1 MRSGFNPN
9 KDQLQKS
16 SGFTHQVLI
25 PVYIPKHEDYFKDS
39 FEVLKCCL
47 ESLEK
52 TVHRSTFITVVNNGS
67 SLKVR
72 AYLDELLAKG
82 KIHELI
88 HSTNIGK
95 INAILKGLSG
105 HDLELVTIADA
116 DVFFCSGWQ
125 EATYDIFKA
134 FPKAGAVAPL
144 SFPTFLK
151 YYTAP
156 IWADHWSSGRLNF
169 EPVKDPES
177 LQAFAKSIGNS
188 NFYNDAHLEKQLVL
202 TNGEVKAGVGSGH
215 FVNTYRGALFDPP
228 AGKYSPYQLGGD
240 SETVFVDQPVMDSG
254 LYRLATL
261 NGYALHMGNTLEPWM
276 QDKLQELEKSDK
288 TTVDI
293 RWNKLR
299 VSPLRNWWVKLTFK
313 VLTRRPIWNR
323 LLRSKGLSANQ
334 VRNY

>member
-1 MRSGFNPN
+1 MRVGFNPN
-9 KDQLQKS
+9 KDKPQQPDLRW
-16 SGFTHQVLI
+16 HQVVI
-25 PVYIPKHEDYFKDS
+25 PVYIPHDQDYFKDS
-39 FEVLKCCL
+39 LKVFKLCL
-47 ESLEK
+47 ESLK
-52 TVHRSTFITVVNNGS
+52 RTAHARTFITVVNNGS
-67 SLKVR
+67 SKEVQD
-72 AYLDELLAKG
+72 YLDHQLKEG
-82 KIHELI
+82 GIQELI
-88 HSTNIGK
+88 HSANIGK
-95 INAILKGLSG
+95 INAVLKGVCG
-105 HDLELVTIADA
+105 HNFQLVTIADA

-156 IWADHWSSGRLNF
+156 IWVDHWSSGRLKF

-240 SETVFVDQPVMDSG
+240 SETLFVDQPVMDSG

-261 NGYALHMGNTLEPWM
+261 KGYALHMGNTLEPWM

>member
-9 KDQLQKS
+9 KDQLHKGS
-16 SGFTHQVLI
+16 RFTHQVLI
-25 PVYIPKHEDYFKDS
+25 PVYIPRHEDYFKDS
-39 FEVLKCCL
+39 LEVLKCCL
-47 ESLEK
+47 QSLEK
-52 TVHRSTFITVVNNGS
+52 TVHSRTFITVVNNGS
-67 SLKVR
+67 SSKVR
-72 AYLDELLAKG
+72 AFLDDLLANG

-105 HDLELVTIADA
+105 HDFELITIADA
-116 DVFFCSGWQ
+116 DVFFYSGWQ
-125 EATYDIFKA
+125 EATYEIFNA

-156 IWADHWSSGRLNF
+156 VWADNWFRGRLKF
-169 EPVKDPES
+169 EPVQDPES
-177 LQAFAKSIGNS
+177 LKAFAESIGNV
-188 NFYNDAHLEKQLVL
+188 NFYKDAHLEKQLVL
-202 TNGEVKAGVGSGH
+202 TNCGVQAGVGSGH
-215 FVNTYRGALFDPP
+215 FVNTYRAALFDPP

-240 SETVFVDQPVMDSG
+240 SETLFVDQPVMDSG

-261 NGYALHMGNTLEPWM
+261 KGYASHMGNTLEPWM
-276 QDKLQELEKSDK
+276 HKKLQELENSDN
-288 TTVDI
+288 TAVDI
-293 RWNKLR
+293 PWNKLR